1 MRLTPGGYEGGQPVL
16 PPTVVVTDT
25 DVTGGGVEPAGAGG
39 DTGAAACAA
48 TRFGAFFLVTV
59 RLAA

>member
-1 MRLTPGGYEGGQPVL
+1 MLM
-16 PPTVVVTDT
+16 T
-25 DVTGGGVEPAGAGG
+25 DVTAGTGTAAGAGAKA
-39 DTGAAACAA
+39 GAAACAA